1 MLTLDINEP
10 WFGAKGGGEMITLKE
25 QEGIHPRFLRSFFF
39 VLYDERFGSAG
50 KAFCKVNGLL
60 MDGPVIG
67 HQGGME
73 ARLLLLFDKQY
84 KSDPGLKDMN
94 LPTAYWASEH
104 VPVTCKAL
112 GELPMLAWGRRVYP
126 HCAVTVCEWYTG
138 SLNRS
143 LIRKFM
149 HTEEMRV
156 RVLLF
161 EVIYTLSELQRRY
174 KFQHNDLHKDNVLL
188 KRAEDNEIFPSSIV
202 KIKKGTGKRKEIF
215 HYEIPERTLR
225 PILWDFGMS
234 VLHAAKEK
242 ISIPDECEPHEN
254 VGPHWCVPKIYEPAY
269 DIHGLFMNILDCL
282 PAESETAIF
291 IRSLYPDEVIYE
303 ATVDE
308 IQQMDNNDGENEMD
322 QSEGDTTDQ
331 EVTDE
336 GEEGEEE
343 INEHMNSGDDSE
355 GQSEAQEETSDE
367 EALSENIVALPTKG
381 LDEEEQAFQ
390 QILMHLSSHE
400 LITQL
405 PDLKAAVADAL
416 GIDNVLATD
425 EKVYEANMKELYGD
439 ICDSTKFKDL
449 CYGSDATFMDYWFYL
464 YPKADRKKC
473 IKIAAE
479 NNFQFALPDEN
490 GMLASYKLCE
500 KAWKTFRLPTPQDI
514 LLHPYFDVMRV
525 EKIEI

>member
-25 QEGIHPRFLRSFFF
+25 QENVHPRFLRSFFF

-84 KSDPGLKDMN
+84 KSDPGLKNMN

-112 GELPMLAWGRRVYP
+112 SKMPMLAWGRRVYP
-126 HCAVTVCEWYTG
+126 HCAVTVCEWYSG
-138 SLNRS
+138 SFNRS

-149 HTEEMRV
+149 YTDEMQL

-161 EVIYTLSELQRRY
+161 EIIYTLSELQRRY

-188 KRAEDNEIFPSSIV
+188 QRAEADTVFPESIV
-202 KIKKGTGKRKEIF
+202 KLKKGTGKRKETF
-215 HYEIPERTLR
+215 HYRIPERTIR

-234 VLHAAKEK
+234 VLHAAKDK
-242 ISIPDECEPHEN
+242 VSIPDECGPHDN
-254 VGPHWCVPKIYEPAY
+254 VGPYWCVPKTYEPSY

-282 PAESETAIF
+282 PVESETAVF

-303 ATVDE
+303 ATDDE
-308 IQQMDNNDGENEMD
+308 IQHMDENDGENDMD
-322 QSEGDTTDQ
+322 HSDNEEGDEKESNAEQ
-331 EVTDE
+331 EHDTSV
-336 GEEGEEE
+336 
-343 INEHMNSGDDSE
+343 SG
-355 GQSEAQEETSDE
+355 DE
-367 EALSENIVALPTKG
+367 EAEEEDEEEEGQAVVLPTKG
-381 LDEEEQAFQ
+381 LDDEEYAFK
-390 QILMHLSSHE
+390 QILLHLSSHE
-400 LITQL
+400 LITKL
-405 PDLKAAVADAL
+405 PNLKSALADVL
-416 GIDNVLATD
+416 GLDNVLATD
-425 EKVYEANMKELYGD
+425 EKTYEANMKELYGD
-439 ICDSTKFKDL
+439 ICDSTLYKDL
-449 CYGSDATFMDYWFYL
+449 CYGPDATFMDYWFYL
-464 YPKADRKKC
+464 YPKADRKQC
-473 IKIAAE
+473 IEIAAE
-479 NNFQFALPDEN
+479 NNFQFAPPNET

-500 KAWKTFRLPTPQDI
+500 KAWNTFRLPTPHDI
-514 LLHPYFDVMRV
+514 LLHPYFDILRV
-525 EKIEI
+525 EDNEALDEKN